1 MPGQFGT
8 LPHEDGAVAT
18 TASSS
23 SNGVVGINTDTVA
36 VPAGGVGGAGVR
48 GTTVVPEAA
57 GVSGENQAAKGY
69 GVVGRGPSAGV
80 QGVSVVGAGLHGTS
94 DSGAAAQVESRVG
107 TSLLAFGHNS
117 DMNTVHAI
125 NDSIAP
131 RTSFDAEPRGAGV
144 LGQTTAPGSAG
155 VHGLHAGGDGAGVR
169 GRGPDAGVDGHSV
182 DETGVLASSIHGNGV
197 EAVAEGTSPFMR
209 YLRDPFADGGFRREL
224 AHRAEEAAGR
234 LGRPDAARLAASCR
248 DSLADRLAHGAV
260 ELPRWVREASDRED
274 DRLGVAVVPIGIG
287 RLSDALIERPRGNGV
302 WGHTKVAGG
311 SGVLGTVEPG
321 TSEVAGVTGIGDT
334 AGRFLGAVEVVG
346 SASVTSALEVGGNID
361 VRGSIDV
368 RGDVRLVGADLAEG
382 FDAMASAEAVPG
394 SVMVMDDGGGLT
406 VSTSAYDTKVA
417 GVVSGAGDFRPGMLL
432 DQAGDQAGRVPIA
445 LVGKVCVF
453 VDADFGAVGVGD
465 LLTTSPVP
473 GHAMK
478 ASDPARAFGAVL
490 GKAMQPLSEGRG
502 LIRVLVAL
510 Q

>member
-1 MPGQFGT
+1 M
-8 LPHEDGAVAT
+8 
-18 TASSS
+18 
-23 SNGVVGINTDTVA
+23 
-36 VPAGGVGGAGVR
+36 
-48 GTTVVPEAA
+48 
-57 GVSGENQAAKGY
+57 
-69 GVVGRGPSAGV
+69 
-80 QGVSVVGAGLHGTS
+80 
-94 DSGAAAQVESRVG
+94 
-107 TSLLAFGHNS
+107 
-117 DMNTVHAI
+117 
-125 NDSIAP
+125 
-131 RTSFDAEPRGAGV
+131 
-144 LGQTTAPGSAG
+144 
-155 VHGLHAGGDGAGVR
+155 
-169 GRGPDAGVDGHSV
+169 
-182 DETGVLASSIHGNGV
+182 LASSVHGNGV
-197 EAVAEGTSPFMR
+197 EAVAEGTSPFMG

-224 AHRAEEAAGR
+224 AHRAEEAAG
-234 LGRPDAARLAASCR
+234 LLERPDAARLAASCR

-260 ELPRWVREASDRED
+260 ELPRWVREASHRED
-274 DRLGVAVVPIGIG
+274 DRFGVAVVPIGIG

-321 TSEVAGVTGIGDT
+321 TSDVAGVTGIGDT

-368 RGDVRLVGADLAEG
+368 RGDVRLVGADFAEG
-382 FDAMASAEAVPG
+382 FDATASAVPG

-417 GVVSGAGDFRPGMLL
+417 GVVSGAGDFRPGLLL
-432 DQAGDQAGRVPIA
+432 DQAGEQAGRVPIA

-453 VDADFGAVGVGD
+453 VDANFGAVCVGD

-490 GKAMQPLSEGRG
+490 GKAMQPLPEGRG
-502 LIRVLVAL
+502 LIRVLVSL